1 MPKKINNDARTE
13 PQAVEKCRGVEK
25 SYTIEKLDGKIDT
38 VSVRLDETAKR
49 LGDKIDAVSF
59 KTDVLEDKLESVSL
73 KTDVLEAKLDSVSL
87 KTDVLEGKLDAVS
100 LRLDEAVKVF
110 GIKYDELKETFAF
123 FRDDMFSQ
131 FDKLFKKLDFHK
143 DEYHSITYGMQRIE
157 DEHKII
163 DHRTILER
171 LNKLE
176 SRN

>member
-13 PQAVEKCRGVEK
+13 SQAVEKCRGVEK

-59 KTDVLEDKLESVSL
+59 KTDVLEDKLE
-73 KTDVLEAKLDSVSL
+73 SVSL

-163 DHRTILER
+163 DHRTILDR

>member
-87 KTDVLEGKLDAVS
+87 
-100 LRLDEAVKVF
+100 RLDEAVKVF

-163 DHRTILER
+163 DHRTILDR